1 MSTRSGCS
9 RSRMAVPSARNSGLE
24 RTAKVPPVWVVD
36 RICWIRS
43 AARTGIVDFSTTM
56 VWPRACSAMRRAQA
70 STYCKSEA
78 LPAPAPDVLVGVCTE
93 MKTTSASAKAATP
106 WAWARKCKLRP
117 RTCRTISG
125 KPGSKTGRLS
135 LFQAAMR
142 AALRSSTVTC
152 TSGQRA
158 AMTAMVGPPT

>member
-1 MSTRSGCS
+1 
-9 RSRMAVPSARNSGLE
+9 MAVPSARNSGLE
-24 RTAKVPPVWVVD
+24 RTAKVPPAWVVE

-43 AARTGIVDFSTTM
+43 AARTGIVDFSTTI

-78 LPAPAPDVLVGVCTE
+78 LPAPGPVVFVGVCTE
-93 MKTTSASAKAATP
+93 MKTTSASAKAETP
-106 WAWARKCKLRP
+106 WACGWKCKLRP
-117 RTCRTISG
+117 RTCRTISC

-135 LFQAAMR
+135 LFHAAMR
-142 AALRSSTVTC
+142 SVFRSNTVTC